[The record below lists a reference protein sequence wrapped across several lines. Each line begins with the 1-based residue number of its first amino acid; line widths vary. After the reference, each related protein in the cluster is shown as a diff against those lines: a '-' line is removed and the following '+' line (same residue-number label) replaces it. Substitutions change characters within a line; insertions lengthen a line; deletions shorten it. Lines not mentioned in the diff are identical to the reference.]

1 MQRQAGCEAI
11 VAADPHPWPFAC
23 PQPSLIVMPMSL
35 SIQPLE
41 SCRTWSQ
48 VRGTPVLCVS
58 CGCAQNGFVG
68 DGLLSLFPVTL
79 RIVPLP
85 WPMLHVLVLGGS
97 GSEAFDGGSSSEASE
112 YGTAEGDAD
121 GARRKLTCA
130 SEEHFPTSGRGSAY
144 SCYQPAAPGVL
155 CVSCFPVRR
164 PLVSFKYERK
174 L

>member
-1 MQRQAGCEAI
+1 M
-11 VAADPHPWPFAC
+11 
-23 PQPSLIVMPMSL
+23 
-35 SIQPLE
+35 
-41 SCRTWSQ
+41 
-48 VRGTPVLCVS
+48 LCVS
-58 CGCAQNGFVG
+58 CGFAQNGFVG

-130 SEEHFPTSGRGSAY
+130 PEEHFPTSGRGSAY

-155 CVSCFPVRR
+155 CVSCFPVC
-164 PLVSFKYERK
+164 
-174 L
+174 